1 MLFGI
6 ANNENSASLAS
17 KLRLRRNRWFAEL
30 VEGIERPMSVLDVGG
45 RDVVW
50 QTIGFAGDPSVHI
63 TLANVEPTQTSYTN
77 IRSVTA
83 DARDLNQFADGQF
96 DVVYSNSVIEHVGD
110 FEDMRR
116 MANEIQRVGKR
127 YFVQTPYRY
136 FPIEPHFLFPFFQFL
151 PRLARVMLAR
161 CFPLGWMGRYSTWD
175 AAERA
180 VDSVNLLSINQFQQL
195 FPGATIRR
203 ETLGGMT
210 KSIVAYRMDK
220 L

>member
-1 MLFGI
+1 MAVVRQACCRNLSASRMLFGI
-6 ANNENSASLAS
+6 ANNEKSTSLAS
-17 KLRLRRNRWFAEL
+17 KLRLRRNRWFADL
-30 VEGIERPMSVLDVGG
+30 IEGIGRPMSILDVGG

-50 QTIGFAGDPSVHI
+50 QTIGFAGDPTVHI
-63 TLANVEPTQTSYTN
+63 TLANIEPTPTSYAN

-83 DARDLNQFADGQF
+83 DARDLNQFADDEF

-151 PRLARVMLAR
+151 PRLCASDARA
-161 CFPLGWMGRYSTWD
+161 
-175 AAERA
+175 
-180 VDSVNLLSINQFQQL
+180 L
-195 FPGATIRR
+195 FPPGMDG
-203 ETLGGMT
+203 TLLHMGG
-210 KSIVAYRMDK
+210 SRARG
-220 L
+220 